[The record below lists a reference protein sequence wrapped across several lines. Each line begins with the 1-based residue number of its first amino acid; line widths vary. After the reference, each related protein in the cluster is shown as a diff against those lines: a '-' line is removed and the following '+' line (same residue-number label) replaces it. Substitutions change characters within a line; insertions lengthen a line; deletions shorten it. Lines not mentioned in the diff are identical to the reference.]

1 MVLSLCILPVQS
13 QYTQARK
20 VKKRALDKLVLTGG
34 GHARLF
40 TAASNAR
47 ASSPPAHCRE
57 ARIEVGR
64 LKQIVQ
70 SGGETVCGKG
80 PRSFVCTV

>member
-1 MVLSLCILPVQS
+1 MYTTSQS

-20 VKKRALDKLVLTGG
+20 VKKRALALFSANRMR
-34 GHARLF
+34 ARPAF
-40 TAASNAR
+40 YSSAR
-47 ASSPPAHCRE
+47 AAARRE

-70 SGGETVCGKG
+70 SGGETDCGKG